1 MLDTTLLDVARPA
14 EPRYW
19 RRGRPWIY
27 AGAALTAALALFTN
41 VRGARDFDLDEVM
54 YAVAG
59 QNIAE
64 HGSISWGQQ
73 LTAVHP
79 PLHFLLLGLWETVG
93 GGGSVLE
100 AMFHARTMGALVTLL
115 TVVAVGMLARRFT
128 ADPLLVAAAMIIFAV
143 DAFVLRFGR
152 TALIEPTAVM
162 AQVIVVYLAI
172 RLRRASSPTYIV
184 VVGCVSGLALLVKEP
199 LLFVTLVPLAVALLR
214 RDWPFLRRAGG
225 SLLVAAAVY
234 AVFPI
239 WAGLNGAGSWW
250 LAEHNIS
257 AERLFGLKQLSGLNR
272 TGVSSF
278 SVFTDSFLGYAAGY
292 LVFAL
297 GAAGLLHL
305 VVRHGRR
312 PDERAAWLMAFG
324 GLSFGFLAY
333 CVLVG
338 QANEQLS
345 VYSVVP
351 AVLLTVLSFDGVAR
365 RVTVAVCVAAVA
377 VSALGWVTNV
387 ALARDDA
394 TTRMGAR
401 ITAQLPCVAVNATG
415 NAERWVPVLP
425 RNHVTAFRDGPAA
438 VRSGVQAFLLSGK
451 DSRLRYGNSSPELA
465 DWVKGNG
472 RQLYG
477 FGSRRYENIELWVVG
492 GMTAL
497 SECAN
502 PPRPIAANASS
513 SGFLALLFA
522 VLALAAFGVVGRHR
536 WVRRSI

>member
-19 RRGRPWIY
+19 RRWRPWIY
-27 AGAALTAALALFTN
+27 AGAVLTAAVALFTN

-54 YAVAG
+54 YALAG

-64 HGSISWGQQ
+64 HGSISWGER

-79 PLHFLLLGLWETVG
+79 PLHFLLLGLWDRSGEP
-93 GGGSVLE
+93 LIE

-115 TVVAVGMLARRFT
+115 TVVVVGLLARRFT
-128 ADPLLVAAAMIIFAV
+128 ASPLLVATAMVMFAA

-152 TALIEPTAVM
+152 TALIEPTAVL
-162 AQVIVVYLAI
+162 AQVTVVYLAI

-184 VVGCVSGLALLVKEP
+184 VLGCVSGLALLVKEP
-199 LLFVTLVPLAVALLR
+199 LLFAMLVPLGVALLR
-214 RDWPFLRRAGG
+214 RDWAFLRRSAG

-234 AVFPI
+234 AVFPL
-239 WAGLNGAGSWW
+239 WATVNGAGSWW

-257 AERLFGLKQLSGLNR
+257 AERFFGIKQLSGLNR

-278 SVFTDSFLGYAAGY
+278 SVFTDSFAGYAAGY
-292 LVFAL
+292 LIFAC
-297 GAAGLLHL
+297 GAAGLLFL
-305 VVRHGRR
+305 VVRRGLR
-312 PDERAAWLMAFG
+312 PDEPAAWLM
-324 GLSFGFLAY
+324 SFGALSYGFLGY
-333 CVLVG
+333 CVLLG

-345 VYSVVP
+345 VYTVVP
-351 AVLLTVLSFDGVAR
+351 AVLLTVFTWNGRAA
-365 RVTVAVCVAAVA
+365 VAVCAVAVA

-451 DSRLRYGNSSPELA
+451 DSRLRYGTSSPELA

-472 RQLYG
+472 RQLYA
-477 FGSRRYENIELWVVG
+477 FSSRRYESIELWVVG
-492 GMTAL
+492 SGMTAL

-502 PPRPIAANASS
+502 PPRAVAANASS
-513 SGFLALLFA
+513 QGFLALLFA
-522 VLALAAFGVVGRHR
+522 ALALAAFGVVGWHR
-536 WVRRSI
+536 WVRRGI